1 MMLEWPGRCSRCHEQ
16 IASWSDA
23 GFDDKSWV
31 HKACFQE
38 TQKEAQARGKEL
50 RILRAP
56 DERYHQLEL
65 PMLIFVLMFHFGIG
79 LAVIGWIV
87 IDQGGSQTWGAV
99 TMALGIIIPALGLTG
114 AAFNIISRRRI
125 EQVRQEL
132 LLTGGWK
139 PGR

>member
-1 MMLEWPGRCSRCHEQ
+1 MMVEWPGRCGRCRER
-16 IASWSDA
+16 IDSWTDA

-31 HKACFQE
+31 HKACFVE
-38 TQKEAQARGKEL
+38 TQREATSRGREVPQ
-50 RILRAP
+50 LRAP

-99 TMALGIIIPALGLTG
+99 IMALGVVVPALGLTG
-114 AAFNIISRRRI
+114 AAFNIVSRRRI
-125 EQVRQEL
+125 EQMRQEL
-132 LLTGGWK
+132 MLAGGWK

>member
-1 MMLEWPGRCSRCHEQ
+1 MMEWPGRCSRCRKP
-16 IASWSDA
+16 IDSWTDA

-31 HKACFQE
+31 HKACFLE
-38 TQKEAQARGKEL
+38 TQKEAQARGREL
-50 RILRAP
+50 PVLRAP

-65 PMLIFVLMFHFGIG
+65 PMLVFVLMFHFGLG

-99 TMALGIIIPALGLTG
+99 LMALGIIIPALGLMG

-125 EQVRQEL
+125 EQIHQEL
-132 LLTGGWK
+132 LLAGGWK